1 MPHFG
6 TIVAFSVS
14 IMECKH
20 RQNRPWF
27 QKMLIFLVFGLFTA
41 RAQAGLLA
49 PAITVSTSSTNV
61 SIGDSVTVTVV
72 AHCNL
77 GVLSSASCL
86 FSNGSLPTNVV
97 FSILSGVLNI
107 DSTVTNTLTISHVTS
122 ASAGTYTVQY
132 SDLLGLLNLNASVPI
147 TLNLTPTVT
156 ALTSV
161 SGMIKQGFKI
171 SFSAPTGSNVVI
183 QASSDMSNW
192 SPLCTNVVANGTL
205 TYTDAVAQTAS
216 CRFYRAKIQ

>member
-6 TIVAFSVS
+6 TTVASFVS
-14 IMECKH
+14 NMEYKR
-20 RQNRPWF
+20 RQNRRWL
-27 QKMLIFLVFGLFTA
+27 QKMIIFLVFGLFTA

-49 PAITVSTSSTNV
+49 PTITVSASSTNV
-61 SIGDSVTVTVV
+61 SIGDSVTITVV

-97 FSILSGVLNI
+97 FSLLSGVINL
-107 DSTVTNTLTISHVTS
+107 DSTVTNTLTISHITS
-122 ASAGTYTVQY
+122 ASAGTYTATY
-132 SDLLGLLNLNASVPI
+132 ADLLGLLNLNASVPI
-147 TLNLTPTVT
+147 NINILPTVT
-156 ALTSV
+156 ALASR
-161 SGMIKQGFKI
+161 SGMIKQGFRI
-171 SFSAPTGSNVVI
+171 LFSAPSGSNVVV

-192 SPLCTNVVANGTL
+192 TSLCTNVVANGTL
-205 TYTDAVAQTAS
+205 TYTDAVAQTVS